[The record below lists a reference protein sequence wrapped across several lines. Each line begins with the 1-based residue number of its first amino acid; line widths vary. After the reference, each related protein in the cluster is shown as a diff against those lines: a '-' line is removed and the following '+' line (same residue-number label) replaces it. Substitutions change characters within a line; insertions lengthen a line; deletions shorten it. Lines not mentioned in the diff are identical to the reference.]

1 MLSGLGVVLLV
12 AATVLVWSVTTIVA
26 RLSSPTSSKSPASPA
41 TTTSPSASSSPA
53 SSSRQV
59 AYPQLQPGD
68 CLVGSDLPL
77 SGFGTWPYYFTA
89 VPCTQRH
96 IAEVF
101 FARNLWPQSAA
112 FPGDNTPYN
121 QALNRCADAFP
132 AYVAGSVRNTA
143 NFAYETIAPD
153 SSTWPDGDRL
163 VVCVAYQVTDESYP
177 GPAPVNYS
185 IKGSHQ

>member
-1 MLSGLGVVLLV
+1 
-12 AATVLVWSVTTIVA
+12 
-26 RLSSPTSSKSPASPA
+26 
-41 TTTSPSASSSPA
+41 
-53 SSSRQV
+53 
-59 AYPQLQPGD
+59 
-68 CLVGSDLPL
+68 
-77 SGFGTWPYYFTA
+77 
-89 VPCTQRH
+89 
-96 IAEVF
+96 VF

-121 QALNRCADAFP
+121 QALNRCAAAFP